1 MQRSLRRASAA
12 ATAVVVTAAVV
23 TGVVTSRSAD
33 STTTAGPTAA
43 PTLDRSASGR
53 PYASPRAGTK
63 ASKPRRHDHGGRRG
77 HQGRPVPA
85 PTQAPS
91 PSPIDPSPTDR
102 VPSSGATVLIGMSS
116 PAGQWSTRLDQTGG
130 VDSRRVFSTLANT
143 AGAVRTAR
151 SEVAAGR
158 LPVLS
163 FKVPGNDWSGVASG
177 RYDAALRT
185 LAAQLSAVGG
195 EVFVTLHH
203 EPTGDGSPSAY
214 AAMMRHALPILG
226 APANVDAGPIVNGFW
241 WSDGAQGLSDA
252 QIAQWLPPDVLSV
265 SEVVA
270 ADTYQGGDAA
280 HPGEDAGVKIRNL
293 SRWADRVGVERLG
306 IGEYNGVDARSIKAA
321 GDAILADPRFA
332 FADIFNSSNNNRAGI
347 DWTLTGSRLD
357 AFRATVAQARAVDE
371 A

>member
-1 MQRSLRRASAA
+1 
-12 ATAVVVTAAVV
+12 
-23 TGVVTSRSAD
+23 
-33 STTTAGPTAA
+33 
-43 PTLDRSASGR
+43 
-53 PYASPRAGTK
+53 
-63 ASKPRRHDHGGRRG
+63 
-77 HQGRPVPA
+77 
-85 PTQAPS
+85 
-91 PSPIDPSPTDR
+91 
-102 VPSSGATVLIGMSS
+102 MSS

-163 FKVPGNDWSGVASG
+163 FKVPGSDWAGVANG
-177 RYDAALRT
+177 RYDATLRT
-185 LAAQLSAVGG
+185 LASQLAAVPGR
-195 EVFVTLHH
+195 VFVTLHH

-226 APANVDAGPIVNGFW
+226 APSNVDAGPIVNGFW

-252 QIAQWLPPDVLSV
+252 QIAQWLPADVLAV

-270 ADTYQGGDAA
+270 ADTYQGGNAA
-280 HPGEDAGVKIRNL
+280 NPGEDAGVKIRNM
-293 SRWADRVGVERLG
+293 SRWADRVGVKRLG

-347 DWTLTGSRLD
+347 DWTLTGARLD
-357 AFRATVAQARAVDE
+357 AFRETVAAARAVDE